1 MWEWLYAELF
11 SVLGVLL
18 GVILLIRILREQ
30 RSPSSTL
37 AWLIGIILLP
47 FLSIPLYILIGG
59 RRVKRHRRKK
69 KSLYQAPDDARQ
81 RGADLG
87 TGQLQPH
94 EETVQLLEIA
104 GIPPPRQGNRIEFI
118 ANGQRAFH
126 RLMAMLEAA
135 EKSILIEAFILGRG
149 EVGKA
154 IVRMLARQA
163 RRGVEVKLLVDDL
176 GAFFAKWAFVNPIR
190 RAGGKVA
197 VFSPMLPLRL
207 TGIAHLRNHRKLAI
221 IDHRRAM
228 VGGMN
233 LTREYMGPR
242 PDPKRWADTAAIIEG
257 PAVRDFF
264 NIFAADWE
272 YAKKEQVLPPV
283 RATFPPAGDTL
294 VQVVAGGP
302 DAEVVT
308 LFDAISNAMMLAKKR
323 LWICSPYFVPDDAL
337 LRMLKILARMNRD
350 VRIVVPRRSNHPIA
364 DLARGAFFR
373 ELADSQVKLYGY
385 KPGMLHAKLMVID
398 DQLALVG
405 SANLDVRSL
414 YLNYELGAL
423 IYSADKVRLIAD
435 VIGDYI
441 DKSEPYTAEE
451 GIRKSFP
458 VELVEDVCRLFAPI
472 L

>member
-1 MWEWLYAELF
+1 MWQWLYAELF
-11 SVLGVLL
+11 SVLGVFL

-47 FLSIPLYILIGG
+47 FVSIPLYILIGG
-59 RRVKRHRRKK
+59 RRVRRHRRKK
-69 KSLYQAPDDARQ
+69 KNLYQPPNDAER

-87 TGQLQPH
+87 TGLLKPH
-94 EETVQLLEIA
+94 EETVQLLEIV
-104 GIPPPRQGNRIEFI
+104 GVPPARKGNRIEFI
-118 ANGQRAFH
+118 ANGQRAYR
-126 RLMAMLEAA
+126 RLMTMMNAA
-135 EKSILIEAFILGRG
+135 QKSILIEAFIIGRG
-149 EVGKA
+149 EVGKS
-154 IVRMLARQA
+154 IVQMLARKA
-163 RRGVEVKLLVDDL
+163 RQGVEVKLLVDDL
-176 GAFFAKWAFVNPIR
+176 GAFSAKWAFVNPIR
-190 RAGGKVA
+190 RAGGKVG
-197 VFSPMLPLRL
+197 VFSPLLPLRL
-207 TGIAHLRNHRKLAI
+207 SGIAHLRNHRKLAI
-221 IDHRRAM
+221 IDHRVAM

-264 NIFAADWE
+264 DIFAADWE
-272 YAKKEQVLPPV
+272 YAKKEEVSLPP
-283 RATFPPAGDTL
+283 ASSFPPAGDTV

-302 DAEVVT
+302 DADVVT

-323 LWICSPYFVPDDAL
+323 LWFCSPYFIPDDAL
-337 LRMLKILARMNRD
+337 LRMLKILARMGRD
-350 VRIVVPRRSNHPIA
+350 VRIVVPRRSNHPIT

-373 ELADSQVKLYGY
+373 ELADSRIKLYGY
-385 KPGMLHAKLMVID
+385 KPGMLHAKLLVID

-414 YLNYELGAL
+414 YLNYEVGAL

-435 VIGDYI
+435 VISDYI
-441 DKSEPYTAEE
+441 DKSELYTTEE
-451 GIRKSFP
+451 GLRKSFP
-458 VELVEDVCRLFAPI
+458 LELVEDVCRLFAPI